1 MKGSRVHFKHVRN
14 ILACRLN
21 SVFLALVLVLSA
33 SLPVF
38 AKTEQVQRVQD
49 LEYGVVLYE
58 FFQQNYFYAMTEIMV
73 SQQQQRLPNHQA
85 FAQLLMGGI
94 QLSYGMDQ
102 QAKSTFESFLKK
114 ANVDKNYAERSDAD
128 DMANPENRSR
138 AWFYLGKLAYQ
149 KNNIPLA
156 LDALTRVDKTLTP
169 ELHDEFAFLY
179 QKIWFLN
186 KEQSLPELSFS
197 PKLSNK
203 SIYRYYRD
211 YNQAVNAIRSDMTA
225 WGTSATALKRLYR
238 ALNQSSDSENINE
251 LLELRDKVLTTLAY
265 LYLRQGYSEK
275 AIDYFKQVRQDGS
288 QVGRALVGYGWASIY
303 PSSDDQIDENK
314 TNQINYEAAL
324 TPWLK
329 LQSRSMAEST
339 TYEALLAV
347 PFIYNAIGL
356 KQQALTAYD
365 YALNKMAEERIAL
378 KHLQSDINRY
388 TVDKTLLSIVSD
400 NTNSQPH
407 VLSGGHWLD
416 SEAVLFEPAEFNS
429 SRLQLHLS
437 ELLAS
442 SQMRSLFGQLN
453 DIYWL
458 DNNLQRWRKR
468 LDTFA
473 FAVNE
478 RKIRTAEIL
487 STVAQDKLNA
497 RLEQL
502 ASKNAQLSNVIEKA
516 QDLEYADLLFTENER
531 KSAIRIAK
539 ASQSLASIERSISEN
554 FLSDDSLPTKKSL
567 DNMRQQLDTMHAMLY
582 WQASS
587 HQAERLWQKI
597 KLQYEVESELIIAR
611 ERLARLPLLADELTS
626 QATYLQRIDNERQ
639 RIERQSD
646 NLTKLRQKVELKIV
660 ANLTAEVEKRESRLQ
675 RYIGQVRL
683 SKAVLLERQ
692 LSEPQQ

>member
-1 MKGSRVHFKHVRN
+1 M
-14 ILACRLN
+14 
-21 SVFLALVLVLSA
+21 
-33 SLPVF
+33 
-38 AKTEQVQRVQD
+38 
-49 LEYGVVLYE
+49 
-58 FFQQNYFYAMTEIMV
+58 
-73 SQQQQRLPNHQA
+73 
-85 FAQLLMGGI
+85 
-94 QLSYGMDQ
+94 
-102 QAKSTFESFLKK
+102 
-114 ANVDKNYAERSDAD
+114 
-128 DMANPENRSR
+128 
-138 AWFYLGKLAYQ
+138 AYQ

-169 ELHDEFAFLY
+169 ELHDEFVFLY

-225 WGTSATALKRLYR
+225 WGTSATALKRLYS

-539 ASQSLASIERSISEN
+539 ASQSLVSIERSISEN

-675 RYIGQVRL
+675 HYIGQVRL

>member
-73 SQQQQRLPNHQA
+73 SQQQQRLPNHQV

-102 QAKSTFESFLKK
+102 QARSTFESFLKK

-169 ELHDEFAFLY
+169 ELHDEFVFLY

-539 ASQSLASIERSISEN
+539 ASQSLVSIERSISEN

-567 DNMRQQLDTMHAMLY
+567 DNIRQQLDAMHAMLY

-675 RYIGQVRL
+675 HYIGQVRL

>member
-169 ELHDEFAFLY
+169 ELHDEFVFLY

-400 NTNSQPH
+400 NTYSQPH

-458 DNNLQRWRKR
+458 GNNLQRWRKR

-539 ASQSLASIERSISEN
+539 ASQSLVSIERSISEN

-567 DNMRQQLDTMHAMLY
+567 DNIRQQLDAMHAMLY

>member
-1 MKGSRVHFKHVRN
+1 
-14 ILACRLN
+14 
-21 SVFLALVLVLSA
+21 
-33 SLPVF
+33 
-38 AKTEQVQRVQD
+38 
-49 LEYGVVLYE
+49 
-58 FFQQNYFYAMTEIMV
+58 
-73 SQQQQRLPNHQA
+73 
-85 FAQLLMGGI
+85 
-94 QLSYGMDQ
+94 
-102 QAKSTFESFLKK
+102 
-114 ANVDKNYAERSDAD
+114 
-128 DMANPENRSR
+128 
-138 AWFYLGKLAYQ
+138 
-149 KNNIPLA
+149 
-156 LDALTRVDKTLTP
+156 
-169 ELHDEFAFLY
+169 
-179 QKIWFLN
+179 
-186 KEQSLPELSFS
+186 
-197 PKLSNK
+197 
-203 SIYRYYRD
+203 
-211 YNQAVNAIRSDMTA
+211 
-225 WGTSATALKRLYR
+225 
-238 ALNQSSDSENINE
+238 
-251 LLELRDKVLTTLAY
+251 
-265 LYLRQGYSEK
+265 
-275 AIDYFKQVRQDGS
+275 
-288 QVGRALVGYGWASIY
+288 
-303 PSSDDQIDENK
+303 
-314 TNQINYEAAL
+314 
-324 TPWLK
+324 
-329 LQSRSMAEST
+329 
-339 TYEALLAV
+339 
-347 PFIYNAIGL
+347 
-356 KQQALTAYD
+356 
-365 YALNKMAEERIAL
+365 MAEERIAL
-378 KHLQSDINRY
+378 KHLQSDINHY

-478 RKIRTAEIL
+478 RKMRTAEIL

-502 ASKNAQLSNVIEKA
+502 ASKNAQLSNAIEKA

-539 ASQSLASIERSISEN
+539 ASQSLVSIERSISEN

-646 NLTKLRQKVELKIV
+646 NLTKLRQKAELKIV